1 VTGATGPT
9 GAQGTAGATGAT
21 GATGPTGPTG
31 AQGTAG
37 ATGATGPTGP
47 TGPGNANIEIIIGN
61 GVDVIATGI
70 VGDIEVGYGATIES
84 ATLLAKESGSIVIDI
99 WKDSYANFPPTVAD
113 TITAA
118 AKPTLAAAVKSQD
131 NTLSGW
137 TTSITAGD
145 TLRYNVDSV
154 TTCTRVVLSL
164 TVSV

>member
-1 VTGATGPT
+1 M
-9 GAQGTAGATGAT
+9 
-21 GATGPTGPTG
+21 
-31 AQGTAG
+31 
-37 ATGATGPTGP
+37 
-47 TGPGNANIEIIIGN
+47 
-61 GVDVIATGI
+61 IATGI